1 MSTNDSTAS
10 DSHSERSERSAW
22 APGDTTIEEG
32 EDLGVPEPVDA
43 DRSPHEEPSNAP
55 GPRRDDWWG
64 DPEVETVATRHHDS
78 GTEWTDAEIADA
90 KAKHTTFQILR
101 DVAPKLCGTSLDDPA
116 KTPVELT
123 EPCARPHGEGNRTHL
138 KDARVNE
145 RDGYVSGGES
155 TGVRL
160 GDVDEDTFWNAI
172 ELLFGY
178 WTTAAKV
185 PFDEGDVEDMKADA
199 KRMRQDPDLGDAK
212 TIERLT
218 IDALTE
224 DEDN

>member
-1 MSTNDSTAS
+1 MSANDSPTS
-10 DSHSERSERSAW
+10 GSHSHSDTSAF

-43 DRSPHEEPSNAP
+43 DRSPHEEEPNAP
-55 GPRRDDWWG
+55 SPRRDDWWG
-64 DPEVETVATRHHDS
+64 NPDVETVAREHHDS
-78 GTEWTDAEIADA
+78 GTEWSDAEIVDA

-101 DVAPKLCGTSLDDPA
+101 DVAPKLCGASLDDPA

-123 EPCARPHGEGNRTHL
+123 EPCARPHGEGNRVHL
-138 KDARVNE
+138 RDARVNE

-160 GDVDEDTFWNAI
+160 GDVDDETFWNAI

-178 WTTAAKV
+178 WTTNAKV
-185 PFDEGDVEDMKADA
+185 PFDEGDVQQFMTDA
-199 KRMRQDPDLGDAK
+199 KRLRQDPDTGDAEAIRTLAK
-212 TIERLT
+212 
-218 IDALTE
+218 DALTDSE
-224 DEDN
+224 DS